1 MRTIVAAGGD
11 PLDQVWHA
19 TLPADALIIAADS
32 GLGHVYAL
40 GRTPH
45 VVVGDFD
52 SVDPMHLDRATRDGA
67 RIDRHPTDK
76 DATDLELA
84 LEVARQLGATEV
96 IVIGTGGGR
105 LDHFVASLTLLAAPE
120 WAEMQITALAGPARV
135 TVVHDHA
142 TVTGRVDSVVTL
154 LAVGGVA
161 SGVTTDG
168 LRWTFT
174 DDELAPTS
182 TRGVSNEIVH
192 SPASITVR
200 AGTLLVIQPTG
211 GR

>member
-1 MRTIVAAGGD
+1 MRAIVAAGGD
-11 PLDQVWHA
+11 PLDEIWHTA
-19 TLPADALIIAADS
+19 LPDDALIVAADS
-32 GLGHVYAL
+32 GLAHVYAL

-52 SVDPMHLDRATRDGA
+52 SVDPAHLDRATRDGA
-67 RIDRHPTDK
+67 RIDRHSIDK

-105 LDHFVASLTLLAAPE
+105 LDHFLSSLTLLAAPE
-120 WAEMQITALAGPARV
+120 WAEMRITAFAGPARV
-135 TVVHDHA
+135 TVVHDHS
-142 TVTGRVDSVVTL
+142 TVAGRVDSVVTL
-154 LAVGGVA
+154 LAVGGIA
-161 SGVTTDG
+161 TGVTTVG
-168 LRWTFT
+168 LRWTLT